1 MRVVLNE
8 STCPVFRDPFDDFKP
23 LERLFGSMTVG
34 MAFGESGFINI
45 ADNIPRFY
53 NAVALSECICLTIS
67 KNEYLCYLEKQ
78 EKKSEN
84 QKLIYIKQIPEL
96 NNMGIARSKL
106 RKFCQSLQPYFVTKG
121 SVLFKEGDPANF
133 VYFVR

>member
-1 MRVVLNE
+1 
-8 STCPVFRDPFDDFKP
+8 
-23 LERLFGSMTVG
+23 MTVG
-34 MAFGESGFINI
+34 MAFGESGFLNI

-84 QKLIYIKQIPEL
+84 QKLIYIKEIPEL

-133 VYFVR
+133 VYFVRQGEIQISKRVALQKIGID

>member
-1 MRVVLNE
+1 MDTPSVVSEVSEAEEAVEEQSFSGFGEQAKKTKQYMRSVLNE

-34 MAFGESGFINI
+34 MAFGESGFLNI
-45 ADNIPRFY
+45 AENIPRFY

-67 KNEYLCYLEKQ
+67 KNEYLRYLDKQ

-84 QKLIYIKQIPEL
+84 QKLIFIK
-96 NNMGIARSKL
+96 
-106 RKFCQSLQPYFVTKG
+106 
-121 SVLFKEGDPANF
+121 
-133 VYFVR
+133 